1 AYQSKPSSGPSKA
14 CVNTPYQHT
23 HQFEIR
29 GSGSLLTTGFPE
41 YPLFPMAKIQKKL
54 TDCATSLLV
63 PMSHTCT
70 PADEIC
76 AFLAKSASL
85 FRLAP
90 WRSPS
95 LR

>member
-41 YPLFPMAKIQKKL
+41 YPIIRSQINNGPASML
-54 TDCATSLLV
+54 T
-63 PMSHTCT
+63 P
-70 PADEIC
+70 E
-76 AFLAKSASL
+76 
-85 FRLAP
+85 RL
-90 WRSPS
+90 
-95 LR
+95 